1 MILAYS
7 SDVFIVM
14 EWYKWGGIERERERE
29 RERGREKER
38 EKEREK
44 GLEIFPKNLI

>member
-14 EWYKWGGIERERERE
+14 EWYKWGERKRERERE
-29 RERGREKER
+29 RERKDL
-38 EKEREK
+38 KF
-44 GLEIFPKNLI
+44 FPKTLVDLQNFKFL